1 MKKKSIRIMS
11 MVLAFALISA
21 YIFTFWETVSI
32 SAEKSSF
39 ILGNDPNSIVNGG
52 ILLESGDLSF
62 AATGNGIYSDIFSE
76 NPVKIASTANARN
89 LNLFN
94 DTLFYSSYNSARNET
109 SIYKITCLSTNPKES
124 LVCKESGTILQM
136 YHISILSSRYLTY
149 LNNGTIVK
157 YRYDRDIRTSS
168 CPNIEMTGFVPLAEG
183 NIYYLKSE
191 SDYTLY
197 VTRNDTA
204 IYLRPPRENGS
215 FLSVNSFYID
225 NYNDI
230 KAGRLYVYCNN
241 DGEYSALLTKLF
253 TEHTTL
259 EKTHEPEIHYSD
271 VTDPTGD
278 KILSDEEYEV
288 SASKENA
295 VYADNVMYRGIE
307 AFTSIAQRNIIKNA
321 RQLREIEWTCKKDVK
336 INSNYTLSAGTTY
349 HGIPYDQ
356 HSGYYV
362 GYEDSEGDLITLDR
376 FISATDDDTSTF
388 YKRNKYYCADCSS
401 FISYALNLEKKQT
414 TRGLANADG
423 NLISNCLGSFSSDEG
438 GIDTLF
444 KLQIG
449 DYLNV
454 PKDTENDKDGHCILI
469 ASIQYNEY
477 GDLIQIITMEQT
489 RPVTGTKRNFQVY
502 DISVGLDT
510 TDNTTKNYNQKSK
523 DGEALPLSALLLK
536 MRTAAYMPYSAYR
549 VFQRG
554 SISYTPCEQVV
565 LELDT
570 PELKVESSAHGFGV
584 LVCPPVESADNY
596 SIYCSPTK
604 DGDYY
609 LIATISSASGFSY
622 ETSYKTA
629 YYKVKA
635 SMDYNAGADDAEAII
650 ESESEALMVDN
661 SGKSP
666 ENLTAVVENDKIAIR
681 WNVPQSASSGLKY
694 GVYFSNSPFE
704 GYELYTMTDRSYA
717 FIHDLLPDTAYY
729 LKVCVM
735 EGDKAGVPI
744 YSAIHSSGRILGDI
758 NGDEIVN
765 TGDTITVLR
774 NITDFAPANSAAS
787 EFCGDVDFSG
797 AVNTGD
803 AIAILRYCAG
813 LDSLPSC
820 TVADI
825 INSR

>member
-21 YIFTFWETVSI
+21 YVFTFGETVCI
-32 SAEKSSF
+32 SAEKSIF
-39 ILGNDPNSIVNGG
+39 MLGNDPNSIVNGG
-52 ILLESGDLSF
+52 ILLESGGLSF
-62 AATGNGIYSDIFSE
+62 SATGNGIYSDIFSE

-89 LNLFN
+89 LNLFD
-94 DTLFYSSYNSARNET
+94 DTLFYSAYDSAHDET
-109 SIYKITCLSTNPKES
+109 SIYKITRLSTNPKKS

-136 YHISILSSRYLTY
+136 YHISILSSQYLTY
-149 LNNGTIVK
+149 LKNGTIVK
-157 YRYDRDIRTSS
+157 YRYDRDKRTTY
-168 CPNIEMTGFVPLAEG
+168 CPNLEITGFVPLAEG
-183 NIYYLKSE
+183 DIYYQKSE

-204 IYLRPPRENGS
+204 VYLRPPRENGS

-225 NYNDI
+225 NYNDA

-241 DGEYSALLTKLF
+241 DGEYSALLTNLF
-253 TEHTTL
+253 TEHTLL
-259 EKTHEPEIHYSD
+259 EKTEEPEIQYSN

-278 KILSDEEYEV
+278 EILSDEEYEV

-295 VYADNVMYRGIE
+295 VYADDVMYRGIE
-307 AFTSIAQRNIIKNA
+307 AFTTGAQRSIIKNA
-321 RQLREIEWTCKKDVK
+321 RQIREIEWTCKKDVK
-336 INSNYTLSAGTTY
+336 ISSSYTLSAGVTY

-356 HSGYYV
+356 HGGYYV

-376 FISATDDDTSTF
+376 FISATDDETSTF
-388 YKRNKYYCADCSS
+388 YNRNNYYCADCSS
-401 FISYALNLEKKQT
+401 FISYALGLEKKQT
-414 TRGLANADG
+414 TRGLANKDG

-449 DYLNV
+449 DYLDV

-477 GDLIQIITMEQT
+477 GDIIQIITMEQT

-510 TDNTTKNYNQKSK
+510 TDNTTKNYNQKAR

-536 MRTAAYMPYSAYR
+536 MRTAGYMPYSAYR

-554 SISYTPCEQVV
+554 SISYTPCDQVV

-570 PELKVESSAHGFGV
+570 PELKVESSTHGFGV
-584 LVCPPVESADNY
+584 LVCPPVENADYY
-596 SIYCSPTK
+596 SIYCSPTEN
-604 DGDYY
+604 GDYY
-609 LIATISSASGFSY
+609 LIATISSTSGFSY
-622 ETSYKTA
+622 EARYKTA

-635 SMDYNAGADDAEAII
+635 SKDYNAGADDAAAVV
-650 ESESEALMVDN
+650 ESESKIVMVDN

-666 ENLTAVVENDKIAIR
+666 QSITAVVENNKIAIR
-681 WNVPQSASSGLKY
+681 WNAPQSASSSLKY

-704 GYELYTMTDRSYA
+704 GYELYTVTDKSYA
-717 FIHDLLPDTAYY
+717 FIYDLLPDTAYY

-744 YSAIHSSGRILGDI
+744 YFAIHSSGRILGDVNEDGI
-758 NGDEIVN
+758 IN

-774 NITDFAPANSAAS
+774 SITGFASENDTAS
-787 EFCGDVDFSG
+787 EFCGDVDYNG

-813 LDSLPSC
+813 LDSLPSY
-820 TVADI
+820 TIADV